1 MPSKYPL
8 QAALLTLALAA
19 NAAAPLPDLKA
30 LTCDLPASND
40 TFFKLDK
47 TLFAQSTKKGDGMF
61 AIAGTLQYDKLCLK
75 DVEIVAAFG
84 TFGVSARLC
93 GQDPQPLL
101 DYLKANRPDLVKD
114 ESKSAPGV
122 LGMYGTE
129 KDLVM
134 LYRGDQALQPKPN
147 GKDLMY
153 SCAKALSGPQ

>member
-1 MPSKYPL
+1 MLTKYPL
-8 QAALLTLALAA
+8 QAALLTLALASH
-19 NAAAPLPDLKA
+19 AAAPLRDLKA

-47 TLFAQSTKKGDGMF
+47 TLIPLATKKGDGMF
-61 AIAGTLQYDKLCLK
+61 TIAGPLQYDKLCLK

-93 GQDPQPLL
+93 EQNPQPLL
-101 DYLKANRPDLVKD
+101 DYLKTNRPDLLRD
-114 ESKSAPGV
+114 ESKTAPGM

-134 LYRGDQALQPKPN
+134 LYSGDQALAPKPG
-147 GKDLMY
+147 GKSLLY
-153 SCAKALSGPQ
+153 SCVKALSGPQ